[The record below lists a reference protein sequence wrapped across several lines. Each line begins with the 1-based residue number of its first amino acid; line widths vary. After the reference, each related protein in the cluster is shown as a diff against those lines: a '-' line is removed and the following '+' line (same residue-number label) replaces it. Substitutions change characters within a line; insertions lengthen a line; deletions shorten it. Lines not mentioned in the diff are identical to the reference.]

1 MLLGIDL
8 GTTGVK
14 AMVFDEDGKPAGYGF
29 QEYDIMCSKAGYAE
43 QDAESLWLHTK
54 KVIREAA
61 QETGKYIKGISIS
74 VQGDAVIPINSKRE
88 ALAYAQLG
96 MDYRGTKETEYCNTV
111 LGGKYLFE
119 KTGMRPHPM
128 NSLIKI
134 LWVKN
139 NLPQLYE
146 RAFKFVTYA
155 DFILGKLGSDEI
167 VLDYTMASRTMAFN
181 IHTKMWD
188 QEILS
193 RLDIQQDKLGKAVP
207 SGEIVGVIDKQLAKE
222 LGINPAALLVAG
234 GHDQTCAALGAG
246 IVHENMALDSHGT
259 AEVISTVFQK
269 PHVDQAMYKNFYP
282 CYIHTD
288 PDMYFTFA
296 LNHTGGVLLKWFVD
310 EFCYEDKETA
320 KAGQNQVYNYLF
332 EKLLEA
338 PSPVLMMPYLNGSG
352 NPTCDLNMKG
362 AFLGLTMTTTR
373 YDIAKSILEAQAFEM
388 KLNIDTLKAANVIIQ
403 ELRCVGGGA
412 RSPEGLQLKANILGI
427 PVSTLQIR
435 EAACLGAAMLSGVA
449 TGVFEDIKQ
458 AAQIVR
464 VDKIYHPQVEM
475 VSLYG
480 ERYFLYQ
487 SLYETLKQTMHS
499 L

>member
-14 AMVFDEDGKPAGYGF
+14 AMVFDEDGNPAGYGF
-29 QEYDIMCSKAGYAE
+29 QEYDIMYSRAGYAQ
-43 QDAESLWLHTK
+43 QDAEGLWLLTK
-54 KVIREAA
+54 KAIREAA
-61 QETGKYIKGISIS
+61 EKTGEYIKGISIS
-74 VQGDAVIPINSKRE
+74 VQGDAVIPINSNRE

-96 MDYRGTKETEYCNTV
+96 MDYRGTKETEYCNTA
-111 LGGKYLFE
+111 LGGEYLFRR
-119 KTGMRPHPM
+119 TGMRPHPM

-134 LWVKN
+134 IWVKN

-146 RAFKFVTYA
+146 QTFKFVTYA

-188 QEILS
+188 REILS
-193 RLDIQQDKLGKAVP
+193 RLDIQQDKLGRAVP
-207 SGEIVGVIDKQLAKE
+207 SGEIVGTIDKRLAKE
-222 LGINPAALLVAG
+222 LGIHSGAVLAAG

-259 AEVISTVFQK
+259 AEVISTIFQK
-269 PHVDQAMYKNFYP
+269 PRVEQAMYKNFYP

-296 LNHTGGVLLKWFVD
+296 LNHTGGVLLKWFVE
-310 EFCYEDKETA
+310 EFCYEDKVTA
-320 KAGQNQVYNYLF
+320 NADHTDIYSYLF
-332 EKLLEA
+332 EKLPKSL
-338 PSPVLMMPYLNGSG
+338 SPVLMMPYLNGSG
-352 NPTCDLNMKG
+352 NPTCDLDMKG

-373 YDIAKSILEAQAFEM
+373 YDIVKAILEAQAFEM
-388 KLNIDTLKAANVIIQ
+388 KLNIDTLKDANVTIQ

-412 RSPEGLQLKANILGI
+412 KSADGLQLKANILGM
-427 PVSTLQIR
+427 PVSTLQTR
-435 EAACLGAAMLSGVA
+435 EAACLGAAMLAGVG
-449 TGVFEDIKQ
+449 TGRFENVKQ
-458 AAQIVR
+458 ASQLVKT
-464 VDKIYHPQVEM
+464 DKIYHPQKEIM
-475 VSLYG
+475 SLYK